1 MLTLHCLEFDA
12 YLEPPQAASQAAKSE
27 AVGRA
32 LFYALAPGF
41 LRSSN
46 QLASDYAD
54 ANVKSILKLVMTS
67 PNATPGLQR
76 MVVEILDGSTK
87 KAWRSTPPSTP
98 DLCVGRQQSSKDPTI
113 RDPDMSLRQT
123 SPLRSCTSNL
133 SDAGRGRLLL
143 DFQQLDVEH
152 KHAVRAA
159 SRAGLVAVAE
169 LAGDPRSASSRP
181 RPCAAGLRSNL
192 VFTPPSR
199 NSDGWPRTTELSKR
213 LPSVVQ
219 PE

>member
-1 MLTLHCLEFDA
+1 MRTRIGPTILVIASLVASEVSANEPAKSGSPAECSSPSALAFGKVIKGAVARSAKSGKNAEASWTKNPDFRKWAAEPKSTLAEVERYLRCSPTATASEVRLAMLTLHCLEFDA
-12 YLEPPQAASQAAKSE
+12 YLDHLKRLSQAAKSE

-87 KAWRSTPPSTP
+87 KALEEHPAKPLLTCAS
-98 DLCVGRQQSSKDPTI
+98 GASK
-113 RDPDMSLRQT
+113 
-123 SPLRSCTSNL
+123 
-133 SDAGRGRLLL
+133 
-143 DFQQLDVEH
+143 
-152 KHAVRAA
+152 
-159 SRAGLVAVAE
+159 
-169 LAGDPRSASSRP
+169 
-181 RPCAAGLRSNL
+181 
-192 VFTPPSR
+192 
-199 NSDGWPRTTELSKR
+199 
-213 LPSVVQ
+213 
-219 PE
+219 